1 MMNKVVTGLCGIIGV
16 AMIGFG
22 IFGFF
27 SPHATMQ
34 MAGITAPGI
43 QGMSEARAIYGG
55 MFLPMGAIV
64 LCGLFSTHRAPL
76 LLSVGLTF
84 VGVIAARLVSIAIDG
99 YDPALNQ
106 AIISEVVLTAII
118 LLGVRPPASSGGR

>member
-1 MMNKVVTGLCGIIGV
+1 MNKVVTGLCGLIGV
-16 AMIGFG
+16 AMVGFG

-27 SPHATMQ
+27 SPLATLQ

-43 QGMSEARAIYGG
+43 QGLSEARAIYGG
-55 MFLPMGAIV
+55 MFLPMGGIV
-64 LCGLFSTHRAPL
+64 LYGLFSVYRTPL

-84 VGVIAARLVSIAIDG
+84 VGVIAARLVSAVIDG
-99 YDPALNQ
+99 YDPVLNQ

-118 LLGVRPPASSGGR
+118 LLGARPASKAARS